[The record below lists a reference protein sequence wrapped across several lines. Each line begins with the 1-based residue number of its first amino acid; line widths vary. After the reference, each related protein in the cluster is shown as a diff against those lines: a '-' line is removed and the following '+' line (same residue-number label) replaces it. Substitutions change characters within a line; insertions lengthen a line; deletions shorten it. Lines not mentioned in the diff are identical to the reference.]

1 LDNDNAGRT
10 GAVLILSA
18 GEPETL
24 AADLERRG
32 DLAAVAV
39 TRLAAGRAGL
49 REALAEVLAA
59 GVARILVAA
68 PETPTGS
75 EQLTEMLEREVAL
88 QRVNHP
94 DVEITIII
102 SPRGTE
108 RRADWLGERLDSY
121 LHADEA
127 QEGVPLSALPPRRSG
142 TIHRLR
148 GGRQFVSRLAAL
160 GFIPGC
166 PIEVIQNFGVGPLIV
181 AIRDT
186 RIALGR
192 QEADKVRVRVGGGIG
207 RPHRGRHRPHRR
219 RRWHGG

>member
-10 GAVLILSA
+10 GAVLILLA

-24 AADLERRG
+24 ATDLERRG
-32 DLAAVAV
+32 DLVAVAM
-39 TRLAAGRAGL
+39 TRLAAGSAGL
-49 REALAEVLAA
+49 RQALAEVLAA
-59 GVARILVAA
+59 DVSRVLVAA
-68 PETPTGS
+68 PPTPTGS
-75 EQLTEMLEREVAL
+75 EQQTEMLEREIAL

-94 DVEITIII
+94 DVEITIIT
-102 SPRGTE
+102 SPRGAG
-108 RRADWLGERLDSY
+108 RRADWLGECLDSY

-127 QEGVPLSALPPRRSG
+127 QEGVPLSTLPPRRAG

-192 QEADKVRVRVGGGIG
+192 QEAAKVRVRPGDGGGG
-207 RPHRGRHRPHRR
+207 PHRGRRRPHRR